1 MMELRCERGAPDVL
15 PVRVDDLHGRF
26 EELERE
32 LVSRRRA
39 APDAVRAAVHR
50 EMTGHPHE
58 ILTVEL
64 DLDLPAEQSEPDE
77 QNRCL
82 VLAAGHSCSW
92 IEIRA
97 DPAAGGSSR

>member
-15 PVRVDDLHGRF
+15 PVRVDDLHRRF

-39 APDAVRAAVHR
+39 ATDAVQAAVRR

-58 ILTVEL
+58 IVTVGL

-77 QNRCL
+77 QNRRL
-82 VLAAGHSCSW
+82 FLAAGHGVSW
-92 IEIRA
+92 IAVRA
-97 DPAAGGSSR
+97 DPAAGGSS

>member
-1 MMELRCERGAPDVL
+1 MELGREGRAPQISAT
-15 PVRVDDLHGRF
+15 RVDDLHRRF

-39 APDAVRAAVHR
+39 ASDAVRAAVRR

-58 ILTVEL
+58 IATVGL

-82 VLAAGHSCSW
+82 FLAGGHTVSW
-92 IEIRA
+92 IAVRA
-97 DPAAGGSSR
+97 DPAAVRSSR

>member
-1 MMELRCERGAPDVL
+1 MMELRREGRAPQVSSL
-15 PVRVDDLHGRF
+15 TVNDLHRCF

-39 APDAVRAAVHR
+39 TPDAVRAAVR
-50 EMTGHPHE
+50 RKMTRDPHE
-58 ILTVEL
+58 IATVGL

-82 VLAAGHSCSW
+82 FPAGGHAVSW
-92 IEIRA
+92 IW
-97 DPAAGGSSR
+97 GSS

>member
-1 MMELRCERGAPDVL
+1 MELRCEGRTPQVSSLGVN
-15 PVRVDDLHGRF
+15 DLHGRF

-39 APDAVRAAVHR
+39 TTDAVRAAVRR
-50 EMTGHPHE
+50 EMTGNPHE
-58 ILTVEL
+58 IATVGL

-82 VLAAGHSCSW
+82 FLAGGHTVSW
-92 IEIRA
+92 IC
-97 DPAAGGSSR
+97 GSS

>member
-1 MMELRCERGAPDVL
+1 MELRSERRAPCL
-15 PVRVDDLHGRF
+15 SRVRVDGLHGRF

-39 APDAVRAAVHR
+39 APDAVQAAVRR

-58 ILTVEL
+58 IVTVGL

-77 QNRCL
+77 QNRRL
-82 VLAAGHSCSW
+82 WLAAGHSVSW
-92 IEIRA
+92 IAVRA
-97 DPAAGGSSR
+97 DPTAVGSSR